1 MPLTYR
7 TSNNQT
13 IAVEDSP
20 FSAGGEGQVHK
31 IISPANYQ
39 QHCAK
44 IFFQSQRNLQ
54 KEQKIKFMISN
65 VPPNLITNMYLV
77 CWPVEVLYQGN
88 QFVGFIMPLAFS
100 NSILLYELATP
111 KLKKS
116 LPAIWQ
122 KFDRNTSNGILTR
135 LKICVNIA
143 SSVHQIHSLNKYVL
157 VDMKPQNILVTQ
169 DGKISIIDL
178 DSIQISYNNKVAFPA
193 KVATPEYV
201 PPEGV
206 KLDPS
211 KDVIPV
217 TWDRFSLSVMFY
229 EILMGLHPYAASSI
243 GQYNALNTISEKI
256 QSGLFPFGSKAK
268 YISTLPP
275 LHNNFK
281 VIPVSIQNMFLKA
294 FEDGNS
300 NPYAR
305 PSAENWGQLIY
316 QEITHPTAQVQAHIP
331 IQTQKIQTVQTPVI
345 QTQTPTPTQKL
356 YQPSNYFDYANF
368 GIRFGAYLIDIVIFT
383 IIQYALS
390 FGFVYILSEFFHVRK
405 EETAIFWL
413 VILNIILVYRYFI
426 KPEAS
431 SWQGTIGKKMVGIK
445 VTDLNGYR
453 ISEANAVGRYFGKLL
468 STLLIFIGWLMPLW
482 TDKKQALH
490 DMVAS
495 TLVIKK

>member
-1 MPLTYR
+1 MPITYR
-7 TSNNQT
+7 TANNQT
-13 IAVEDSP
+13 ISVDDNP

-31 IISPANYQ
+31 IISPYNYQ

-44 IFFQSQRNLQ
+44 IYFQNQRTPQ

-65 VPPNLITNMYLV
+65 VPPNLSTNMYLV
-77 CWPVEVLYQGN
+77 CWPVEILYQGN
-88 QFVGFIMPLAFS
+88 QFVGFIMPLAFQ

-111 KLKKS
+111 KLKSS

-122 KFDRNTSNGILTR
+122 KFDRTTSNGILTR

-157 VDMKPQNILVTQ
+157 VDMKPQNVLVTQ

-229 EILMGLHPYAASSI
+229 EILFGLHPYAASSS
-243 GQYNALNTISEKI
+243 GQYNTLNTISEKI

-268 YISTLPP
+268 FISTLPP

-281 VIPVSIQNMFLKA
+281 KVPVSIQNMFVKA

-316 QEITHPTAQVQAHIP
+316 QEITQPTTQVQPHITIKP
-331 IQTQKIQTVQTPVI
+331 QTSKVTQNQA
-345 QTQTPTPTQKL
+345 QTQTQTQTTKT
-356 YQPSNYFDYANF
+356 YQPSYSYFDYATF
-368 GIRFGAYLIDIVIFT
+368 GVRLGAYLIDIVMFT
-383 IIQYALS
+383 IIQFIASLGLTYL
-390 FGFVYILSEFFHVRK
+390 FSEIFRIRK
-405 EETAIFWL
+405 DETIIFWL
-413 VILNIILVYRYFI
+413 VILNIILVYNYFI

-431 SWQGTIGKKMVGIK
+431 GWQGTIGKKLVGIK
-445 VTDLNGYR
+445 VTDLNGGR
-453 ISEANAVGRYFGKLL
+453 ISKSNAVGRYFGKLL
-468 STLLIFIGWLMPLW
+468 STLIICIGWLMPLW